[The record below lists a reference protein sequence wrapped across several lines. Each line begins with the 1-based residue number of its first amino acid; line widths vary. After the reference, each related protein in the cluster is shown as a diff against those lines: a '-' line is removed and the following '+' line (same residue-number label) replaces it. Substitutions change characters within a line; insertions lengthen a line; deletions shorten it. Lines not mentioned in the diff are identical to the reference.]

1 MNEPEQYQPTNTDER
16 RRRLM
21 LLRFRH
27 LPMPLR
33 LHSRSMVR
41 SINPNMVR

>member
-1 MNEPEQYQPTNTDER
+1 MNEPEQYQPTNV

>member
-16 RRRLM
+16 QETADAA
-21 LLRFRH
+21 RFRH